1 MNNINQ
7 KLDNLYKIHE
17 TKKTLNNINLLQE
30 FLISLT
36 KMIPIKRF
44 EIFKDE
50 MSIEVSPE
58 KLKTVLTFLK
68 LYTNAQFQL
77 LTYITAVD
85 YPEKDNRF
93 LVVYDLLS
101 LQYSIR
107 LRVKTSI
114 YELNS
119 IESMTSLFPVANWLE
134 REVWD
139 MFGIHFSKHPDL
151 RRILTDYGFHG
162 HPLRKDFPVS
172 GFYEI
177 RYDDYK
183 KRIVYEKLQLNQ
195 SYRIKSN
202 S

>member
-7 KLDNLYKIHE
+7 KLDNLYKVYE

-50 MSIEVSPE
+50 MSIEVAPE
-58 KLKTVLTFLK
+58 KIKTVLTFLK

-119 IESMTSLFPVANWLE
+119 LESMTSLFPVANWFE

-195 SYRIKSN
+195 SYRLKNN

>member
-183 KRIVYEKLQLNQ
+183 KRIVYEKIQLNQ
-195 SYRIKSN
+195 SYRLKN
-202 S
+202 N